1 MPQHIDY
8 DKENERRIWW
18 LNNTGGDVRNN
29 LTVRDY
35 FAAAAL
41 QGLISK
47 LYTDESEPY
56 EQDLVEYAYEYADDM
71 MKERAK

>member
-1 MPQHIDY
+1 MATHIDY
-8 DKENERRIWW
+8 DEEAKKRVWF
-18 LNNTGGDVRNN
+18 LDSTGGLVSDG
-29 LTVRDY
+29 LTIRDY
-35 FAAAAL
+35 FAAHAL

-56 EQDLVEYAYEYADDM
+56 EQDLVEYAYDYADKM